1 MPDHNLTLLKD
12 AARLLQPLLSEL
24 VFVGGS
30 ITSLLITDKAASDVR
45 PTYDVDAIA
54 EITSYAAYADFS
66 DRLRNLGFE
75 EDTTEGA
82 PICRWRQQN
91 TIFDVMPLDEK
102 ILGFSNRW
110 YRAAMDSAEEHELEP
125 TVRIRVVTA
134 VLFVATKLE
143 AFKGRGK
150 ADYLS
155 SPDLEDLIAIVDGR
169 AELIQEIQTA
179 PQNVRS
185 YIASEISAL
194 LDTSPFVDALP
205 GYLLPDKAS
214 QARLSTLLERLTSI
228 AASGYPR

>member
-30 ITSLLITDKAASDVR
+30 ITPLLITDKAASDVR

-102 ILGFSNRW
+102 ILGFPIGGTEQPWIRRRSMNW
-110 YRAAMDSAEEHELEP
+110 NLLSAFGLSL
-125 TVRIRVVTA
+125 RCSSWQQNWKLSKAVV
-134 VLFVATKLE
+134 KLII
-143 AFKGRGK
+143 
-150 ADYLS
+150 Y
-155 SPDLEDLIAIVDGR
+155 
-169 AELIQEIQTA
+169 QA
-179 PQNVRS
+179 P
-185 YIASEISAL
+185 I
-194 LDTSPFVDALP
+194 
-205 GYLLPDKAS
+205 
-214 QARLSTLLERLTSI
+214 
-228 AASGYPR
+228 